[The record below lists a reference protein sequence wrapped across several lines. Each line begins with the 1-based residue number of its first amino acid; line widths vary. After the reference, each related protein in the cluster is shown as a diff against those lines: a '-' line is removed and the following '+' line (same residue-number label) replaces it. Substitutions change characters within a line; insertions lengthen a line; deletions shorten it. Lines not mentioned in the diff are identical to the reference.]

1 MEAGERYVGVDVS
14 ASELVVGV
22 MPTGEIWEVAND
34 TEGIASLRK
43 CAEAVGATR
52 IVLEATGGYETGVAA
67 ELFDAGLPVS
77 VVNPRQVREFARATG
92 RLAKTDATM
101 RWSWPGS
108 LKP

>member
-43 CAEAVGATR
+43 CAEAVESYQDS
-52 IVLEATGGYETGVAA
+52 IGGYRRV
-67 ELFDAGLPVS
+67 
-77 VVNPRQVREFARATG
+77 
-92 RLAKTDATM
+92 
-101 RWSWPGS
+101 
-108 LKP
+108 